1 MGITLKI
8 SEATKKLQDR
18 LQCLQC
24 LQYLATQTVEVGL
37 TSSASARSRALLAI
51 HEHGA
56 PAMHIP
62 ARLVVKPALAQPS
75 TRAEKSAAM
84 LSACAAA
91 NAGDLSAV
99 TSALEDAGKV
109 GVDGIHVYIDKGI
122 TPPNSPITLK
132 GGWMRNPVSKKPVK
146 VKGKSGTTPLVDTG
160 QLYNDFDWE
169 ITGK

>member
-1 MGITLKI
+1 MISLKI
-8 SEATKKLQDR
+8 SEANKKLQDR
-18 LQCLQC
+18 LQCLQ
-24 LQYLATQTVEVGL
+24 YLATHTVEVGL
-37 TSSASARSRALLAI
+37 TSTASERSRTLLAI

-62 ARLVVKPALAQPS
+62 ARPVVKPALAQES
-75 TRAEKSAAM
+75 TRAEMSGAM

-91 NAGDLSAV
+91 NKGDLFAV
-99 TSALEDAGKV
+99 TSAMEDAGKA
-109 GVDGIHVYIDKGI
+109 GVDGIHAYIDKGI
-122 TPPNSPITLK
+122 PPPNSPITLK